1 MDNDI
6 NDDMDELDIE
16 RIKEINMHLS
26 MIFESDAIDEWLFQ
40 MQLEQLRKRLH

>member
-6 NDDMDELDIE
+6 NDELDELDIE
-16 RIKEINMHLS
+16 RIKEINVHLF
-26 MIFESDAIDEWLFQ
+26 MLESDAIDEWLFQ